1 MTRGVLTVSPEIT
14 VQQLVS
20 DYFLVHPH
28 EGYPVM
34 KDGQLLGLVTLH
46 SARAIPKEQRATE
59 TVAQAMVPYERAPIV
74 QSDASALDALQRMA
88 RERVEMMLVT
98 AGGRLLGVV
107 TRGDLMKTIQTRQE
121 LELHPVWQPAT
132 PVAVG
137 KVQYCV
143 QCGAQ
148 LQAGTQN
155 CPHCNAKQPAQPNP
169 P

>member
-34 KDGQLLGLVTLH
+34 KDGQLLGLVTLQ

-74 QSDASALDALQRMA
+74 QSDGSALDAMHRMA

-98 AGGRLLGVV
+98 EGGRLLGVV
-107 TRGDLMKTIQTRQE
+107 TRGDLIKTIQTRQE
-121 LELHPVWQPAT
+121 LELHPVWQPAAT
-132 PVAVG
+132 PVA
-137 KVQYCV
+137 VQYCV

-148 LQAGTQN
+148 LQVGTQI
-155 CPHCNAKQPAQPNP
+155 CPHCNAKQPEQANLR
-169 P
+169 